1 VALEIPMLEV
11 AVVATVRRAVLRLLP
26 MVEQEVVVV
35 VEGTPVLVVMV
46 RTTKVEE
53 EEVLEAIVDREG
65 LVEMVVTEL

>member
-35 VEGTPVLVVMV
+35 VEATPVLVVMV